1 MCQFRFHLSLVKIR
15 QCIPV
20 CSFCMA
26 CSCDPTKH
34 NCKWTWL
41 TPGCTIPPPIFRLHE
56 TRAQGAVTV
65 LDVLPPLQSSR
76 ACVPDNFP
84 CSFPLSSNE
93 LIQFSC
99 SARRSL
105 LVHYNVLCRQ
115 GETILTSPSLW
126 WWFRILVIEHFL
138 QLASLFS
145 SDEKS
150 VHNWSLE
157 VPSDGLISP
166 KKKPKFKFFKLSFVS
181 DF

>member
-34 NCKWTWL
+34 NCAWTWL

-99 SARRSL
+99 SAWRSL
-105 LVHYNVLCRQ
+105 LVHYIVLCRQ
-115 GETILTSPSLW
+115 PTGWNSTNFSE
-126 WWFRILVIEHFL
+126 LVMMIQNFSNEHFL
-138 QLASLFS
+138 QLASSFG
-145 SDEKS
+145 SDEKKKS
-150 VHNWSLE
+150 VHNWSL
-157 VPSDGLISP
+157 VRN
-166 KKKPKFKFFKLSFVS
+166 FKFV
-181 DF
+181 